1 MSFHLV
7 PIEACY
13 CCFVCWRI
21 ILNQFSIRFPSSP
34 TSHQP
39 KSATRSDEKE
49 ACERKIKIDSLFLID
64 LCSQRRILLQQL
76 LFLFLCRPLFLEQRL
91 QDLVVSFLSEEM
103 KIDDC
108 AQNLSEPCRIRCGQV
123 FDREIVDATCVEEL
137 RATDYKAVS
146 ERAEGNRRDSE
157 FETNKAIRN
166 TPIYIASR

>member
-1 MSFHLV
+1 LSRLK
-7 PIEACY
+7 PATAASCAGASS
-13 CCFVCWRI
+13 
-21 ILNQFSIRFPSSP
+21 SINSAFAFRRALYG
-34 TSHQP
+34 HQP
-39 KSATRSDEKE
+39 NSATRSDEKE

-137 RATDYKAVS
+137 RATDHEEVS
-146 ERAEGNRRDSE
+146 ERAEG
-157 FETNKAIRN
+157 K
-166 TPIYIASR
+166 